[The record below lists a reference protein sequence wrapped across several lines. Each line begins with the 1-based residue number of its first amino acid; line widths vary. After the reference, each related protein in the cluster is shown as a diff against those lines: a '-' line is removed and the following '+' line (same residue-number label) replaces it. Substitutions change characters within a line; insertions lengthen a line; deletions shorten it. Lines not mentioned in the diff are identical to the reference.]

1 MINSRE
7 PLSMAESQ
15 EFIKDNENAIELEKF
30 VKKFTKTDV
39 KKAKEL
45 RGKLEGLNLIKVK
58 PENISKIIDLLPE
71 TVEDLNKIFVDVS
84 LDENEIQ
91 SILDTVKPY
100 IK

>member
-7 PLSMAESQ
+7 PLSMSES
-15 EFIKDNENAIELEKF
+15 EEYIKGNENAIELEKF
-30 VKKFTKTDV
+30 VKKFSRIDV

-45 RGKLEGLNLIKVK
+45 RKKIEELNFVKIK

-71 TVEDLNKIFVDVS
+71 AVEDLNKIFVDIS
-84 LDENEIQ
+84 LDENETQ
-91 SILDTVKPY
+91 SILNTVKQY